1 MQNVTTAPERH
12 LCLNLRTHGFRILQI
27 QMLELIQMPGWTFA
41 NAGTGRVARREG
53 PSERH
58 RLWLSKG

>member
-1 MQNVTTAPERH
+1 
-12 LCLNLRTHGFRILQI
+12 LNLRTNGFRILQI

-41 NAGTGRVARREG
+41 KASAGPVARRKG
-53 PSERH
+53 PIERR